1 MQRAAA
7 PCLESNAAGFHE
19 EAGRPLDAPASGIC
33 DPSAPTFLIWQ
44 LAEFDVTVG
53 PTRMFGGAA
62 KPPGGGAP
70 DWGLLANGAEALAFV
85 DVWRGSVASDLPI
98 IGTGAVR
105 EAALKLRAKAVL
117 PEMERL
123 GLTDV
128 GRVVLQAKHLEVILG
143 GLRVHNPPARQS
155 PPAAVHLMP
164 PDVLCAECGS
174 DRLET
179 SAMSATLRVHGVDG
193 TSTGTAYKKVCLARG
208 CGCVHYYN
216 EIQPVDGPGRYR
228 GDFLEQPYQRATQR
242 TAYTR
247 EVMNFTTALLE
258 RCQVSFDGITAA
270 LRSEHREDDG
280 RLDRIERQKLTAAWF
295 ARDAVA
301 ACKEIGVEVPPPRE
315 LRWAS
320 ISETLRELLPA
331 VRQHYRETNLL
342 SHDRRCTRPGEC
354 NTAVLDGIWLRT
366 FKCKTDFK
374 HYKIMPGGAQVH
386 LGCTNAPAPG
396 AAYCHECLRLG
407 GLRIDEEEADA
418 SDAQDVAAAITAE
431 AGATPAAAAS
441 GGEGSALPPRRQL
454 RASTMKQREAFQAYH
469 AGLEQEAGGSRKR
482 ASSGAP
488 PPRPKRPARS
498 AVPADADAD
507 VTETS
512 WRRPASKRTRS
523 RRAGWKWERAI
534 MSRSRRTCT
543 SWRSCRTPRRRTSGC
558 ASPRPEHEPPRPSVS
573 SSVCPPAAA
582 RRSRWCSSSGSA
594 GNIRRG
600 SRARTSRPPFS
611 PSTTPAGRTAR
622 RRFRRCS
629 VTPPSP
635 SSR

>member
-1 MQRAAA
+1 
-7 PCLESNAAGFHE
+7 
-19 EAGRPLDAPASGIC
+19 
-33 DPSAPTFLIWQ
+33 
-44 LAEFDVTVG
+44 
-53 PTRMFGGAA
+53 MFGGAA

-70 DWGLLANGAEALAFV
+70 DWGLQANGAEALAFL

-105 EAALKLRAKAVL
+105 EAALKLRATAVL
-117 PEMERL
+117 PEKERL
-123 GLTDV
+123 GFTDV
-128 GRVVLQAKHLEVILG
+128 ERVVLQAKHLAVILG
-143 GLRVHNPPARQS
+143 DSRVHNPPARQS

-164 PDVLCAECGS
+164 PDVLCAECRS

-179 SAMSATLRVHGVDG
+179 SAMSAKLRVHGVDG
-193 TSTGTAYKKVCLARG
+193 TSTGTAYKKVCLARE

-216 EIQPVDGPGRYR
+216 EIQPAGGPGRYR
-228 GDFLEQPYQRATQR
+228 DDFLEQPYQRATQR

-280 RLDRIERQKLTAAWF
+280 RLDRIERKKLTAAWF

-301 ACKEIGVEVPPPRE
+301 ACKEIGVAVPTPRE
-315 LRWAS
+315 LQWAS
-320 ISETLRELLPA
+320 ISETLRELLPTL
-331 VRQHYRETNLL
+331 RQHYRETNLL
-342 SHDRRCTRPGEC
+342 SHDCRCTRPGEC

-386 LGCTNAPAPG
+386 LGCTNAPEPG

-407 GLRIDEEEADA
+407 GLRIVEKEADA

-431 AGATPAAAAS
+431 AGTTPAVAAS

-482 ASSGAP
+482 GGGGAP
-488 PPRPKRPARS
+488 PPHPKRPAPS
-498 AVPADADAD
+498 AVSADADAD
-507 VTETS
+507 VTDDELEAADLDEDTFAAR
-512 WRRPASKRTRS
+512 WLEMGK
-523 RRAGWKWERAI
+523 G
-534 MSRSRRTCT
+534 
-543 SWRSCRTPRRRTSGC
+543 G
-558 ASPRPEHEPPRPSVS
+558 HEPIKKNVYIVEELQGTSTSDLGVRVAPPRARAAASVS

-594 GNIRRG
+594 GNSRRG
-600 SRARTSRPPFS
+600 SRARTSLPPFS

-622 RRFRRCS
+622 R
-629 VTPPSP
+629 
-635 SSR
+635 